1 MKAKSIFENKVF
13 KILFPL
19 LMAFGLWLYV
29 VMVVSPGSEAT
40 IYNVPVSIPSQ
51 KILWQRGVMIT
62 SDTDLTVDVKLAGNR
77 RDLNN
82 LDKSDITV
90 EVDLSSIYDAGTHEA
105 LCNVRVPGNV
115 TAQADPGFVK
125 LVVVERLEKKIPI
138 TVKFIGS
145 TPDSYIKGKEVL
157 SREEIIV
164 TGPKA
169 FVNTVAEAV
178 VTVDLTGHNADI
190 EETLPIVLVDRQGTP
205 VNGLTIMD
213 ENAENEISE
222 VSVQVP
228 IVMYKEIPLVVELTA
243 GGGATEENTK
253 VELSETTISISGP
266 EAILAN
272 MDELVVGSIDLAE
285 VMESGEFEFD
295 IKLPQD
301 VMNETGITKVTA
313 TVTLPELMTY
323 TFLANQIRYENLPE
337 GLNADLV
344 AKVVEVTV
352 RGSAALVSQMSK
364 EDITVMVDL
373 TGATV
378 GTERYNAK
386 ILFSAIYQDVGVLG
400 EYMIPATITEKK

>member
-1 MKAKSIFENKVF
+1 
-13 KILFPL
+13 
-19 LMAFGLWLYV
+19 
-29 VMVVSPGSEAT
+29 
-40 IYNVPVSIPSQ
+40 
-51 KILWQRGVMIT
+51 
-62 SDTDLTVDVKLAGNR
+62 
-77 RDLNN
+77 
-82 LDKSDITV
+82 
-90 EVDLSSIYDAGTHEA
+90 
-105 LCNVRVPGNV
+105 
-115 TAQADPGFVK
+115 
-125 LVVVERLEKKIPI
+125 
-138 TVKFIGS
+138 
-145 TPDSYIKGKEVL
+145 
-157 SREEIIV
+157 
-164 TGPKA
+164 
-169 FVNTVAEAV
+169 
-178 VTVDLTGHNADI
+178 
-190 EETLPIVLVDRQGTP
+190 
-205 VNGLTIMD
+205 
-213 ENAENEISE
+213 
-222 VSVQVP
+222 
-228 IVMYKEIPLVVELTA
+228 MYKEIPLVVELTA